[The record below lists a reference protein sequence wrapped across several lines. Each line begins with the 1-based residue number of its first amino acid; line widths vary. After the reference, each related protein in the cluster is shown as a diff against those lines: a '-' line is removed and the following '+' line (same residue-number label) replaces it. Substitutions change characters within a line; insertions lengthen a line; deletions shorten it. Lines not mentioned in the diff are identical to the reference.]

1 MPLGVALGPPTV
13 VEAWWLAQA
22 PGTQLRGVPPSPAS
36 LWGTAAA
43 MSVRGAIDIPS
54 EYVFLLD
61 KAHLC
66 CKKQEKINNIKK

>member
-1 MPLGVALGPPTV
+1 MPPGVAMGPPTV

-43 MSVRGAIDIPS
+43 TSVRGAIDIPS
-54 EYVFLLD
+54 GYVF
-61 KAHLC
+61 
-66 CKKQEKINNIKK
+66 

>member
-22 PGTQLRGVPPSPAS
+22 PGTQLRGVPPISGVAV
-36 LWGTAAA
+36 GHGAAA
-43 MSVRGAIDIPS
+43 ATSVRGAIDIPS
-54 EYVFLLD
+54 GYVFLLD

-66 CKKQEKINNIKK
+66 CEKNRKK